1 MVFQMC
7 DTRVPSLPESEDTDP
22 FHLNENKRE
31 KRVLMG
37 DKRRYMS
44 IFTEPF
50 LELHFGMDTWQHKPD
65 FLCKITATVIWVHKC
80 SQGDQA
86 WVYCKCS
93 RKRT

>member
-1 MVFQMC
+1 
-7 DTRVPSLPESEDTDP
+7 
-22 FHLNENKRE
+22 
-31 KRVLMG
+31 
-37 DKRRYMS
+37 MS

-86 WVYCKCS
+86 WDTRVVEMIFPDLDHGRVDICHLILCS
-93 RKRT
+93 TVHLSSVHSLFLCYTV